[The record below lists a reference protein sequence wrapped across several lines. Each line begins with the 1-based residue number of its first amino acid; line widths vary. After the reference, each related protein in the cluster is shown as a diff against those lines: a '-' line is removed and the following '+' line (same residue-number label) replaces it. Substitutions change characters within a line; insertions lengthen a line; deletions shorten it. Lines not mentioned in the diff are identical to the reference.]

1 MKCVNTHSY
10 HLFRAAPQAKARPSG
25 DDQMLTSSSSSP
37 ISQVFGNS
45 LSAEENSSKK
55 SGDSWKPVKERKHLK
70 WSLRSRNSNGIIPAL
85 SALCWS
91 PPSSTRRWSSMSCP
105 PLMPWVSAPSHR
117 FLQSLSYV
125 RAFAALFSCLWAEMS
140 LTLRL
145 LLIKVSL
152 QVGGDPSI
160 FPGTRMPRV
169 TLSHWSDVKQQ
180 TGTVRGQDI
189 FIEQL
194 PGLLVWLLANCVIS
208 F

>member
-10 HLFRAAPQAKARPSG
+10 HLFRVAPQAKAQPSG

-55 SGDSWKPVKERKHLK
+55 SGDSWKPVKDRKHLK
-70 WSLRSRNSNGIIPAL
+70 WSLRSANSNGIIPAL
-85 SALCWS
+85 SALCWG
-91 PPSSTRRWSSMSCP
+91 PLSSTRRWSSMSCP

-125 RAFAALFSCLWAEMS
+125 RASSALFSCLWAEMS

-145 LLIKVSL
+145 LLTKVSL
-152 QVGGDPSI
+152 QVGREPSI

-180 TGTVRGQDI
+180 IGAFGGIKI
-189 FIEQL
+189 F
-194 PGLLVWLLANCVIS
+194 V
-208 F
+208 